1 MNLVGPLKDV
11 GKQAQGFFR
20 FVHACTHQPAVL
32 GAKTS
37 AGWNP
42 GVYNRGYLSHF
53 YKTPIWRGPS
63 REDEQTYLYVF
74 RWYFL
79 SLIMWGAR
87 ERMAIRRI
95 FPALRIFSEGTWVLI
110 RWEEK
115 KGKESL
121 RKGVDPVNS

>member
-1 MNLVGPLKDV
+1 MLASKHRGFSALFMPAHISLQCWGLKQV
-11 GKQAQGFFR
+11 QAG
-20 FVHACTHQPAVL
+20 
-32 GAKTS
+32 
-37 AGWNP
+37 
-42 GVYNRGYLSHF
+42 
-53 YKTPIWRGPS
+53 TPELIIEAICPTFIKHRLEGGQA

-115 KGKESL
+115 RGKESL

>member
-53 YKTPIWRGPS
+53 YKTPIGGGQAVRMNKHTCTSLGGIFCLLS
-63 REDEQTYLYVF
+63 CGVLEREWQFV
-74 RWYFL
+74 
-79 SLIMWGAR
+79 G
-87 ERMAIRRI
+87 
-95 FPALRIFSEGTWVLI
+95 FSQL
-110 RWEEK
+110 
-115 KGKESL
+115 
-121 RKGVDPVNS
+121 

>member
-1 MNLVGPLKDV
+1 MLANRHK
-11 GKQAQGFFR
+11 GFLL

-32 GAKTS
+32 GLKEAK
-37 AGWNP
+37 AGTP
-42 GVYNRGYLSHF
+42 GFITEAICPAFLKHQLE
-53 YKTPIWRGPS
+53 GPS

-87 ERMAIRRI
+87 ERMAIRKI

-115 KGKESL
+115 RGKESL
-121 RKGVDPVNS
+121 RKGVDTVNS